1 MFESHKVPGLALAT
15 LTLSAVLASC
25 GQPQNAAVP
34 GVQSGLAA
42 APATVPATVPATAPV
57 NVSGLPV
64 DPYLTSSPL
73 QEQATEPY
81 NITLKFAPGSSASV
95 VSAMQSAA
103 TRWQRVIARGLP
115 SYSANIPAGS
125 CGSNAAYAGTIDDLL
140 VFTGNTAIDGPGGI
154 LAQSGPCSI
163 RSASGLTTYSTLVF
177 DTADL
182 SAFSSQ
188 LADIAVHEL
197 GHSLG
202 IGTLWQQFG
211 LVSGIGGTNPTYK
224 GVSGLREYRAAG
236 GTLSTVPV
244 ENQGGPGTAG
254 GHWRETVFKTEL
266 MTGYLNSG
274 VLNPLS
280 RMSVGSLQ
288 DMGYTVNYGAADAY
302 AIPSLNGQAVGELL
316 DLGGREQ
323 LITPKYRSE

>member
-1 MFESHKVPGLALAT
+1 MTQPKKTLGLTLAT
-15 LTLSAVLASC
+15 LTLSALMASC
-25 GQPQNAAVP
+25 GSQTPNASAS
-34 GVQSGLAA
+34 VQAPEQEQAA
-42 APATVPATVPATAPV
+42 APATQPV
-57 NVSGLPV
+57 NVSALPL
-64 DPYLTSSPL
+64 DPNLTRSAF

-81 NITLKFAPGSSASV
+81 NITLKFASGSSSSV
-95 VSAMQSAA
+95 VNAMQAA
-103 TRWQRVIARGLP
+103 ASRWQSVITQGLP
-115 SYSANIPAGS
+115 SYSANIPANS
-125 CGSNAAYAGTIDDLL
+125 CGSNAAYVGTIDDLL
-140 VFTGNTAIDGPGGI
+140 VFTGNTNIDGPGGT
-154 LAQSGPCSI
+154 LAQSGPCSV
-163 RSASGLTTYSTLVF
+163 RTSSGLTIYSTLVF

-182 SAFSSQ
+182 TQFSSQ

-211 LVSGIGGTNPTYK
+211 LVGGIGGSNPVYYGSN
-224 GVSGLREYRAAG
+224 GVREYRAAG

-274 VLNPLS
+274 VFNPLS

-288 DMGYTVNYGAADAY
+288 DMGYAVNYGAADSY
-302 AIPSLNGQAVGELL
+302 RIPSMSGQAAGQTLE
-316 DLGGREQ
+316 LGGREQ
-323 LITPKYRSE
+323 LITPTYRGE

>member
-1 MFESHKVPGLALAT
+1 MAQPRKVLGLALAT

-25 GQPQNAAVP
+25 GSSQNAATP
-34 GVQSGLAA
+34 ALQGDAA
-42 APATVPATVPATAPV
+42 APASTQV
-57 NVSGLPV
+57 NVSDLPI
-64 DPYLTSSPL
+64 DPQLTRNPL
-73 QEQATEPY
+73 QEQATERY

-95 VSAMQSAA
+95 QNAMRTAA
-103 TRWQRVIARGLP
+103 ARWEKVITQGLP
-115 SYSANIPAGS
+115 SYRANIRAGS
-125 CGSNAAYAGTIDDLL
+125 CGSNAAYVGTIDDLL
-140 VFTGNTAIDGPGGI
+140 VFTGNTDIDGPGGI

-182 SAFSSQ
+182 GQFSSQ

-202 IGTLWQQFG
+202 IGTLWQRFG
-211 LVSGIGGTNPTYK
+211 LVSGIGGSNPTYQ
-224 GVSGLREYRAAG
+224 GGNGLREYRAVG
-236 GTLSTVPV
+236 GTLSSVPV

-254 GHWRETVFKTEL
+254 GHWRESTFKTEL

-274 VLNPLS
+274 VFNPLS

-288 DMGYTVNYGAADAY
+288 DMGYAVNYGAADAY
-302 AIPSLNGQAVGELL
+302 RIPSVGAQGVGDTLE
-316 DLGGREQ
+316 LGGREQ
-323 LITPKYRSE
+323 LITPTYRSE